1 MPFIL
6 HNSGPE
12 GEIFYWSGQLW
23 NHRTPNFEGIGCLKT
38 HYTLDTSCIMYTDT
52 TSLHIIL
59 QAGRYLCSNTINN
72 LLSSLRFANKMDK
85 LT

>member
-1 MPFIL
+1 
-6 HNSGPE
+6 
-12 GEIFYWSGQLW
+12 
-23 NHRTPNFEGIGCLKT
+23 
-38 HYTLDTSCIMYTDT
+38 MYTDT

-72 LLSSLRFANKMDK
+72 LLSSVRFGNKMDK